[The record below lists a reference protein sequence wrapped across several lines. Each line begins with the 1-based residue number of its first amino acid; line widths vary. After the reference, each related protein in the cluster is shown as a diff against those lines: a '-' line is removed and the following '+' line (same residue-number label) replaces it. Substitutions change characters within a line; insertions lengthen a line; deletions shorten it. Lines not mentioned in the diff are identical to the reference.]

1 MPATRA
7 PIYKRSPS
15 APRPRPVSRSQVSH
29 VPVAGPVGFRCSAG
43 RGRPT
48 RPPPKSRSL
57 GDTCSVIP
65 ARPAQPPP
73 KPRSLGDTCSVIPAQ
88 PAQPPPKP
96 RSRGGRT
103 LAALLGRSL
112 TPFAP
117 SLRCSR
123 RLRPPRDRPFE
134 SRPAA
139 APHASPA
146 SRFALF
152 ERSPRPSRAPRGLS
166 ATRRCAPAA
175 SVIYKS
181 SLTASRAPPRRPAVR
196 ARTPRSGRRSGAG
209 SRGRAPRARA
219 ARAWASRPPSRPAR
233 RRVPERTT

>member
-112 TPFAP
+112 TPF
-117 SLRCSR
+117 SL
-123 RLRPPRDRPFE
+123 
-134 SRPAA
+134 AA
-139 APHASPA
+139 VLASPA
-146 SRFALF
+146 S
-152 ERSPRPSRAPRGLS
+152 
-166 ATRRCAPAA
+166 
-175 SVIYKS
+175 
-181 SLTASRAPPRRPAVR
+181 
-196 ARTPRSGRRSGAG
+196 
-209 SRGRAPRARA
+209 
-219 ARAWASRPPSRPAR
+219 ASRPPL
-233 RRVPERTT
+233 RVPPRSRTSRLPSLAVRALRALTASLARSSWPAGHSEVRAGRLGYL